1 MVQRTDKRETRGRE
15 LIMTAALHLFSER
28 GYDGTSIND
37 IRRSAGF
44 KSKASLYTHFRSKE
58 EVAEAL
64 LSQILRA
71 EEEAVS
77 RASLR
82 DSEDP
87 LQRLAAVCRAFIA
100 WGMSS
105 TREYAFCF
113 LRIQQQLSIQTAE
126 DRPAS
131 NIHASSQAM
140 LNLTLSLLRDVR
152 AAGYPVRQ
160 IPGTAL
166 VIMIIGLIG
175 RAVVYQTAFGPV
187 SLEIKV
193 EQVLETCF
201 GIFFTQPIAVP
212 T

>member
-1 MVQRTDKRETRGRE
+1 MAQRTDKRETRGRE
-15 LIMTAALHLFSER
+15 LIMNVALQLFSER
-28 GYDGTSIND
+28 GYDGTSIDD
-37 IRRSAGF
+37 IRRAANF
-44 KSKASLYTHFRSKE
+44 KSKASLYTYFRSKA

-64 LSQILRA
+64 LTQILRA
-71 EEEAVS
+71 EEEAVG

-82 DSEDP
+82 VSEEP
-87 LQRLAAVCRAFIA
+87 LQRLTSVTRAFIA

-113 LRIQQQLSIQTAE
+113 LRIQQQLSTQTTE

-131 NIHASSQAM
+131 NPHASTQAL
-140 LNLTLSLLRDVR
+140 LNLTLNLLSDVR

-160 IPGTAL
+160 IPDAAL
-166 VIMIIGLIG
+166 VTMIIGLIG
-175 RAVVYQTAFGPV
+175 RTIVAQTAFGSV

-193 EQVLETCF
+193 EQVLEACF

-212 T
+212 K